1 MRGRLSRVATLLAIA
16 AALAAPTAAAASP
29 KPPRSPLT
37 NNGRWLTDASGR
49 VDILHGFNM
58 VYKRPPYQPGAVGF
72 GADDADFLRRNGFN
86 TIRLGLIY
94 KAVEPQPG
102 RVNHAYVLKLRGI
115 ERMLAKR
122 GIHSLIDFHQ
132 DLYNEKFS
140 GEGWPDWAVLDDGL
154 PAEPLAG
161 FPATYITSPG
171 LNRAFDN
178 FYANKPGPGGVRL
191 QRRYAGAWAK
201 VAKSFSADP
210 GVLGYDL
217 LNEPWPG
224 TQFANCRNSAGC
236 PTFDRTRLAPFY
248 RRVIGAIRGTDRKHI
263 VFYEPHVLYNFGAE
277 TNLPDLGKNLG
288 FSFHDYCFLGLVAG
302 SPATCPEMEGSIF
315 DNADARATKTGDSLM
330 LSEFGATDDI
340 PTLERIAGYADR
352 HMTSWQEWHYCGCD
366 DPTTQGPGDVQAL
379 IKDPQKPPRGSNVFW
394 GKLKALARPYPQAIA
409 GTPIR
414 WSFDPETRKFV
425 LVYST
430 KRVSGHGRFKLGTS
444 KVFVPKIQY
453 PHGYRVTTSGFAF
466 HDDSQRLL
474 LTGRGKRIRL
484 TITPKR

>member
-1 MRGRLSRVATLLAIA
+1 MLLAIA
-16 AALAAPTAAAASP
+16 AALAAPAAAVASS
-29 KPPRSPLT
+29 KAARSPLT
-37 NNGRWLTDASGR
+37 NTGRWLTDASGR
-49 VDILHGFNM
+49 VVILHGFNM

-72 GADDADFLRRNGFN
+72 GTDDADFLRRNGFN
-86 TIRLGLIY
+86 TIRLGMIY

-102 RVNHAYVLKLRGI
+102 KLDHAYVRKVRSI

-154 PAEPLAG
+154 PAEPLTG

-178 FYANKPGPGGVRL
+178 FYANKEGPGGVGL
-191 QRRYAGAWAK
+191 QQRYARSWGK
-201 VAKSFSADP
+201 VAASFAGDP

-224 TQFANCRNSAGC
+224 SAFASCRNTAGC
-236 PTFDRTRLAPFY
+236 PAFDNTRLAPFY
-248 RRVIGAIRGTDRKHI
+248 RRVIGAIRKTDGRHI

-277 TNLPDLGKNLG
+277 TNLPDLGKHLG

-302 SPATCPEMEGSIF
+302 SPPTCPQMESSIF
-315 DNADARATKTGDSLM
+315 DHADARAAKTGDSLM
-330 LSEFGATDDI
+330 LSEFGATDDTS
-340 PTLERIAGYADR
+340 TLERIAADADR

-379 IKDPQKPPRGSNVFW
+379 VKDPSKPPRTSNVFW

-414 WSFDPETRKFV
+414 WSFDPATRKFE
-425 LVYST
+425 LVYTNS
-430 KRVSGHGRFKLGTS
+430 RADGHGRIERGTTR
-444 KVFVPKIQY
+444 VFVPKIQY
-453 PHGYRVTTSGFAF
+453 PDGFRVRVTGASTVKRGK
-466 HDDSQRLL
+466 QRLL
-474 LTGRGKRIRL
+474 AIAHADRVKL
-484 TITPKR
+484 TISAKG